1 MNPNSEREREILKG
15 SLNASLKKYNK
26 KDVVAKGIIILKYFH
41 NVTYLHILYKTS
53 LIEMKN
59 EIL

>member
-26 KDVVAKGIIILKYFH
+26 KDVVTKGIIILKYFH
-41 NVTYLHILYKTS
+41 NVTYLLYKTS